1 MLKKVISNGFLIGA
15 LLVPFLVL
23 GQINFEPGY
32 FIDNDQD
39 KVSCFI
45 KNEDWLNNPTTFTY
59 KLSENGNIQEATIS
73 EVKEF
78 TVFGGKSYIRK
89 QVPIENSFK

>member
-1 MLKKVISNGFLIGA
+1 MLKKVISNGFLIAA

-23 GQINFEPGY
+23 GQINFESGY
-32 FIDNDQD
+32 FINNDQD

-45 KNEDWLNNPTTFTY
+45 KNEDWLNNPTAFTY

-73 EVKEF
+73 EVK
-78 TVFGGKSYIRK
+78 
-89 QVPIENSFK
+89 